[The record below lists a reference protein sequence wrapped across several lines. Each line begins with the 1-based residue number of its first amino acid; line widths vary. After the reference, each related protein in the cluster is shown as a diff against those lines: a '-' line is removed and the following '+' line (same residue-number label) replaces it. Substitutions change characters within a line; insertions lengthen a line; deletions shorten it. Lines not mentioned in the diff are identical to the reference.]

1 MFHNYDYHAIQML
14 AIRQATLSQEA
25 EQERLIQAA
34 LRDTPPFYH
43 HWAYLL
49 GQGMEQLGKR
59 LIRFGEASRTNAG
72 TRSPQH
78 MPLQ

>member
-1 MFHNYDYHAIQML
+1 MFHNYDYHTIQMH
-14 AIRQATLSQEA
+14 AIRQATFLQEA
-25 EQERLIQAA
+25 EQERLVQAT

-49 GQGMEQLGKR
+49 GQGMEQLGKQ
-59 LIRFGEASRTNAG
+59 LIRFGEAGQTSTGARATQ
-72 TRSPQH
+72 R